1 MLKRGSTTFSATKV
15 VKVGL
20 VASAALQKIMDLEKE
35 VSKLWHYVSVLLERN
50 HVLQKEVEKGKEEVE
65 VAISEVASP
74 GRVEELEPLVV
85 AEPLES
91 MSGVMMAEDVWV
103 APVAKLV
110 VAELRVALEVEPE
123 VAEVR
128 LPKGKRS
135 RLTVGEGEES
145 GDEAKVMTVVL
156 VVEDR

>member
-35 VSKLWHYVSVLLERN
+35 VSKLWHYVSILLERN

-65 VAISEVASP
+65 VAISEVALP
-74 GRVEELEPLVV
+74 GRVEEPEPLVV

-91 MSGVMMAEDVWV
+91 MSGVIVAEDV
-103 APVAKLV
+103 
-110 VAELRVALEVEPE
+110 
-123 VAEVR
+123 
-128 LPKGKRS
+128 
-135 RLTVGEGEES
+135 
-145 GDEAKVMTVVL
+145 
-156 VVEDR
+156 